1 MKKGLVLE
9 GGGMRGLFTA
19 GVLDVMLENWIVVDG
34 MIGVSAGAL
43 FGCNYKSGQVGRALR
58 YNKRFAADPR
68 YMSFRSLL
76 QTGNYINKEF
86 AFDEVPMKLDVFDM
100 KAFDA
105 NPIAFYLVC
114 TDIEKGV
121 PYYKHIQTAADNI
134 MEWFRATGALPVLSR
149 PVELEGMTLLDGGI
163 TDCIPLRFFQQEGYE
178 KNIVILTQPLGFRKS
193 PTRLGP
199 LFRWVHHK
207 HPQVAKCMAHRHI
220 LYNSQLDYIQE
231 QARLGHTLLIYP
243 EQPLKIGRTE
253 GNASKMQQTYDTGRE
268 RAYDMLNTIREFL
281 KD

>member
-1 MKKGLVLE
+1 
-9 GGGMRGLFTA
+9 MRGLFTA
-19 GVLDVMLENWIVVDG
+19 GILDVLYEEGIRFDG

-68 YMSFRSLL
+68 YMSVRSLL
-76 QTGNYINKEF
+76 KTGNFINKEF

-100 KAFDA
+100 KAFDE
-105 NPIAFYLVC
+105 NPMAFYLVC
-114 TDIEKGV
+114 TDIEKGK
-121 PYYKHIQTAADNI
+121 PYYKQIRTSSDHI
-134 MEWFRATGALPVLSR
+134 MEWFRATGALPVLSK

-178 KNIVILTQPLGFRKS
+178 KNVVVLTQPLGFRKS

-199 LFRWVHHK
+199 LFRWVHRK
-207 HPQVAKCMAHRHI
+207 HPKVAECMARRHL

-231 QARLGHTLLIYP
+231 QSRLGHTLLIYP
-243 EQPLKIGRTE
+243 ESPLQIGRTE
-253 GNASKMQQTYDTGRE
+253 GNADKMQQTYDAGRE
-268 RAYDMLNTIREFL
+268 KALRMLEEIRHFMISD
-281 KD
+281 KP